1 MRATEFIHFLNRTDI
16 GLGQNPPKRDYTH
29 FTPKMYSKRLRYEH
43 QLKLRE
49 DKNDL

>member
-49 DKNDL
+49 DKK